1 MYTEATIINE
11 AADTT
16 TDRVTANA
24 TIVNE
29 DAVVS
34 RVTAISDAAGGL
46 IEA

>member
-24 TIVNE
+24 TIAKEKIVDE
-29 DAVVS
+29 VGGVFD
-34 RVTAISDAAGGL
+34 IYEIKAG
-46 IEA
+46 